1 MKMIEDIIIKPVITE
16 ASMDMLADENHKKY
30 VFKVQPKAT
39 KPEIA
44 KAVEEVFASSK
55 VKVACVRTI
64 NMKKKPKRL
73 GVHFGYTSEWKKAI
87 VTLAADSGEIEFFEG
102 LN

>member
-1 MKMIEDIIIKPVITE
+1 MKFAQDIILKPVITE
-16 ASMDMLADENHKKY
+16 KSMDGIAAKRY
-30 VFKVQPKAT
+30 TFKVASDAT

-44 KAVEEVFASSK
+44 KAVEELFG
-55 VKVACVRTI
+55 VKVAKVNTI

-73 GVHFGYTSEWKKAI
+73 GYHYGYTSEWKKAI
-87 VTLAADSGEIEFFEG
+87 VTLDASSKEIEFFNG

>member
-1 MKMIEDIIIKPVITE
+1 MLAHDIIIRPVITE
-16 ASMDMLADENHKKY
+16 ASMDLLSSKKY
-30 VFKVQPKAT
+30 VFEVAKKAT
-39 KPEIA
+39 KAEIA
-44 KAVEEVFASSK
+44 KAVEEVFASNN

-87 VTLAADSGEIEFFEG
+87 VTLTADSGEIEFFEG

>member
-1 MKMIEDIIIKPVITE
+1 MRNLSDVILKPVITE
-16 ASMDMLADENHKKY
+16 KAMDMISEKRY
-30 VFKVQPKAT
+30 VFKVAKDAN

-44 KAVEEVFASSK
+44 AAVEEVFKSDK

-87 VTLAADSGEIEFFEG
+87 VTLTADSGAIEFFEG

>member
-1 MKMIEDIIIKPVITE
+1 MKNVYDIIRRPVITE
-16 ASMDMLADENHKKY
+16 ESMTLASEKKY
-30 VFKVQPKAT
+30 VFEVMKSAT

-44 KAVEEVFASSK
+44 NAVETVFEGT
-55 VKVACVRTI
+55 KVASVNTI

-87 VTLAADSGEIEFFEG
+87 VTLTEDSKTIEFFDG
-102 LN
+102 MY

>member
-1 MKMIEDIIIKPVITE
+1 MKFAQDIIIRPIITE
-16 ASMDMLADENHKKY
+16 AAMDRISAKTY
-30 VFKVQPKAT
+30 VFEVAQTAT

-55 VKVACVRTI
+55 VKVANVRTI
-64 NMKKKPKRL
+64 NMKKKPKRY
-73 GVHFGYTSEWKKAI
+73 GVHSGYTSAWKKAI
-87 VTLAADSGEIEFFEG
+87 VTLTPDSGDIEFFEG

>member
-1 MKMIEDIIIKPVITE
+1 MKLAQDIIVKPIITE
-16 ASMDMLADENHKKY
+16 ASMDMIAEKKY
-30 VFKVQPKAT
+30 TFKVSKDAT

-44 KAVEEVFASSK
+44 KAVEEMFK
-55 VKVACVRTI
+55 VDVLRVHTI

-87 VTLAADSGEIEFFEG
+87 VTLKPNSKTIEFFEG

>member
-1 MKMIEDIIIKPVITE
+1 MRNLSDVILKPVITE
-16 ASMDMLADENHKKY
+16 KAMDMISEKRY
-30 VFKVQPKAT
+30 VFKVAKDAN

-44 KAVEEVFASSK
+44 AAVEAMFDG
-55 VKVACVRTI
+55 VKVDDVNTI

-73 GVHFGYTSEWKKAI
+73 GVHAGYTGEWKKAI
-87 VTLAADSGEIEFFEG
+87 VTLTEDSKGIAFFES

>member
-1 MKMIEDIIIKPVITE
+1 MKTAHDIIIRPIITE
-16 ASMDMLADENHKKY
+16 AAMDMMSQKKY
-30 VFKVQPKAT
+30 VFEVSKDAT

-44 KAVEEVFASSK
+44 KAVEEVFGSK
-55 VKVACVRTI
+55 IKVECVRTI

-87 VTLAADSGEIEFFEG
+87 VTLTADSGEIEFFEG

>member
-1 MKMIEDIIIKPVITE
+1 MKTAHEIIIRPVITE
-16 ASMDMLADENHKKY
+16 TAMDMMSSKKY
-30 VFKVQPKAT
+30 VFEVRSDAT

-44 KAVEEVFASSK
+44 KAVEEVFKSSK
-55 VKVACVRTI
+55 IKVACVRTI

-73 GVHFGYTSEWKKAI
+73 GVHSGYTSEWKKAI
-87 VTLAADSGEIEFFEG
+87 VTLTADSGEIEFFEG